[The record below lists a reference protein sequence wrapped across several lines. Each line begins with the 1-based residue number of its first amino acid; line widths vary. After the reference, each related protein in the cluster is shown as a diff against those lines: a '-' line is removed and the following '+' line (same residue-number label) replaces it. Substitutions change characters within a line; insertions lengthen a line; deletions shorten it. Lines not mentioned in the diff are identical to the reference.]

1 MVISLQSASFSAHNR
16 FYGIIKTPGN
26 LQWDENQ
33 RGLPSH
39 SPWWLCLFLR
49 ARIRILIQIA
59 TKSNLEIMNQRKYR
73 GDPDWTGIDCVSRW
87 LINLVSM
94 LVVNSEYIRNTVDT
108 DISTVYSLI
117 WYNLDEW
124 TWEANQLIGLNR
136 YSNSDQS
143 PSNESFQSAIKL

>member
-1 MVISLQSASFSAHNR
+1 MTSPMYVSVGKAQSTTD
-16 FYGIIKTPGN
+16 G
-26 LQWDENQ
+26 D
-33 RGLPSH
+33 
-39 SPWWLCLFLR
+39 
-49 ARIRILIQIA
+49 QIA

-117 WYNLDEW
+117 WYNLDE
-124 TWEANQLIGLNR
+124 
-136 YSNSDQS
+136 
-143 PSNESFQSAIKL
+143 